1 MSRVFL
7 QVDLKQAESRFVAYD
22 SCDENLIGALTDE
35 SRDIHSEVAAEIFG
49 CSVAQVRAEAKAGD
63 PSKRQL
69 GKKSGHGANYAMK
82 ETTFQESCLK
92 ELNLVLATTE
102 AKRTLEAYHKLFPGI
117 RRWHASLRATVY
129 RERRLT
135 NPFGRVRYFY
145 GRMDDNTYREAY
157 AYRPQSTVPD
167 IANSLMLALCERR
180 RAELPDFWLHMQCH
194 DSLTLS
200 CAPSGVAPLADYMLD
215 LSWHPH
221 LELPAGPLRIPVS
234 VESGRV
240 LGEMEPYVRQH

>member
-7 QVDLKQAESRFVAYD
+7 QVDLRQAESRFVAMD
-22 SCDENLIGALTDE
+22 ACDENLMAALTDP

-49 CSVAQVRAEAKAGD
+49 CSVGQVRAEAKAGD
-63 PSKRQL
+63 SSKRQL

-92 ELNLVLATTE
+92 ELNRVLTVTE
-102 AKRTLEAYHKLFPGI
+102 ARNTLEAYHRIFPGI
-117 RRWHASLRATVY
+117 RKWHAQLRREVY
-129 RERRLT
+129 EKRKLC

-167 IANSLMLALCERR
+167 ITNHLMLALLDARGLT
-180 RAELPDFWLHMQCH
+180 LPDFWLHLQCH
-194 DSLTLS
+194 DSITLS
-200 CAPSGVAPLADYMLD
+200 AEREDIAYLADFMLD
-215 LSWHPH
+215 LNWHPKIT
-221 LELPAGPLRIPVS
+221 LPAGPLVIPVS
-234 VESGRV
+234 IETGEC
-240 LGEMEPYVRQH
+240 LGELEPYERN